1 MKDRMNT
8 APLPQKE
15 YEERKLFLEQLQIL
29 SRNEQEE
36 IFRII
41 KRNNEIWS
49 ENSNGIFFD
58 VASLQENTFRRLQE
72 FIQFCLENRREQDER
87 IRQMNELRAEAEAE
101 LIAQGTEQRA

>member
-1 MKDRMNT
+1 MNT

-15 YEERKLFLEQLQIL
+15 YEERRLFLEQLQIL
-29 SRNEQEE
+29 SHNEHEE

-41 KRNNEIWS
+41 KRQNEIWS

-58 VASLQENTFRRLQE
+58 VASLQDNTFRRLQK
-72 FIQFCLENRREQDER
+72 FIHFCLENRREQDER

-101 LIAQGTEQRA
+101 LGSGQGKA

>member
-1 MKDRMNT
+1 MNT

-15 YEERKLFLEQLQIL
+15 YEERKLFLEQLQVL

-41 KRNNEIWS
+41 KRQNEIWS

-58 VASLQENTFRRLQE
+58 VASLQESTFRRLKE
-72 FIQFCLENRREQDER
+72 FITFCLDNRQEQDER
-87 IRQMNELRAEAEAE
+87 IRHLNELRAEVDAE
-101 LIAQGTEQRA
+101 LETNEA